1 MVEIAKDQRH
11 FQRIFYAA
19 EALLSD
25 GTSAIPCK
33 VVDISLKGCLL
44 DFGMP
49 WPGNHASSYE
59 LCLNLSDDVTI
70 KMAIKFA
77 HGAGSQV
84 GFKCDHIDIDSIT
97 SLRRL
102 VELNLGDSEMLERD
116 LQALSGF

>member
-1 MVEIAKDQRH
+1 MVEQVHDQRH

-19 EALLSD
+19 EAVLSD
-25 GTSAIPCK
+25 GNSSMSCK

-49 WPGNHASSYE
+49 WPGNHEASYE
-59 LCLNLSDDVTI
+59 LGLSLSDEVVI
-70 KMAIKFA
+70 NMVVKFA

-102 VELNLGDSEMLERD
+102 VELNLGDNEMLERD
-116 LQALSGF
+116 LQSLSGF